1 MIKRTCEKQ
10 KRRKR
15 VAQLNI
21 IIRHEHV
28 YLYYDS
34 HNLTLNL

>member
-28 YLYYDS
+28 YYDS

>member
-21 IIRHEHV
+21 II
-28 YLYYDS
+28 
-34 HNLTLNL
+34 NLLDMSMYTYITIHIT